1 MPKALRQASH
11 LQRRRGT
18 WYCRFRLPTQLKS
31 IAERTEIRVSLA
43 MGERSTARER
53 VAILLPYVHS
63 FKRLATNMTKLT
75 PEHVQ
80 RALDLHFTDIVPGL
94 LGC

>member
-1 MPKALRQASH
+1 
-11 LQRRRGT
+11 
-18 WYCRFRLPTQLKS
+18 
-31 IAERTEIRVSLA
+31 